1 MNQHLQ
7 EILNLIQQSA
17 NLSDEEKNALIK
29 SAKNVEKELEV
40 ASFKLERTEKVKRT
54 TAILLEETIEELENK
69 RKAVEAQNKELEI
82 ESCLE
87 RVRTV
92 AMSMN
97 KPDDM
102 LQVCRTISEQLQHLN
117 VKEIRNVQTA
127 IFYKDKG
134 TYMNYEY
141 YAKHNKTFITETSYT
156 DHEIHQD
163 FANKMLKGNGE
174 FMVAHIKGDELK
186 AWVDYQKT
194 TNVFIDDY
202 LYTASSLNYYWFSL
216 GPVALGISTYV
227 PLGEEEIN
235 LFKRFLKV
243 FELSYRRYLDIE
255 KAEAQT
261 KEARVQASLERV
273 RASAM
278 AMHKSED
285 LLDICEVMYKEFLS
299 LGFSDIRNSIINIHD
314 DADRSFINYDYAE
327 AVGKSFHRFTNNV
340 LPFVGKIIK
349 ASQNA
354 EDAFSE
360 SHIADKALAEFK
372 KLRKKSGQTNDP
384 RLNKAKGLYFYFY
397 SIGTGSIGIS
407 TFSPVNEENLK
418 LLKRF
423 RNVFTLCYQRYTDLA
438 LAEAQAREAQIEA
451 ALERVRAQ
459 AMSIRKSE
467 ELANVGEI
475 IFEQLKWLGF
485 SDLRNTEII
494 INNDAKESILSYYYS
509 DYGITG
515 TIEVFYKTNPTV
527 QHWVNELKKA
537 SDAFAAI
544 EISEKEI
551 DAWRKYREE
560 IGYQPDPKL
569 DQAKTVFYY
578 SYSTGLGAL
587 SISSFTKISDEQI
600 KTLERFRN
608 VFGLAYRR
616 YADVANAEAQA
627 REAQIELALER
638 VRARTMA
645 MQKSEELAGIA
656 SVLFKQL
663 LDLGIKSTQMR
674 TCAITTLKADEP
686 IGECWITKPDGDVIP
701 QSFMVPY
708 DETSAY
714 KTIYAAWKNGEK
726 FLVVNLSGDALL
738 QHLNFLKKYAS
749 IPTQQFQALP
759 DQPGETFTHAMF
771 FSQGYLFI
779 ISNEPLPEYH
789 DIFKRFGAVFQQTY
803 TRFLDLKKAED
814 QARES
819 QIQLALER
827 VRARTMA
834 MQKSAE
840 LSETVFILFQQFKQ
854 LGENPDQATIG
865 IINEDERVIEY
876 WVTMYGNQT
885 NRVYKFPIDEPNV
898 TNRIYKAWKEQKK
911 SLVIELTGKELF
923 DFANFRESMG
933 GAAYN
938 PEEKKRVINVAFFSK
953 GIINV
958 QSNESRSEES
968 IRLLERFAAV
978 FEQTY
983 TRFLDLQKA
992 EAQAREAQIEAALER
1007 VRSRSMAMQ
1016 KSEELKEVI
1025 QLVYEQFVHLNIN
1038 IDHAGF
1044 VVDYAPKGDWH
1055 YWIAD
1060 KQEIP
1065 SKIIVPYFDSLW
1077 SDQFNEAKE
1086 NGIDFFAT
1094 YWNYEEKNKFYE
1106 KLLNLVPELSEEV
1119 KQFYFSVPGLAAS
1132 TVLMDDVSLY
1142 IENFAGI
1149 PYSGEENK
1157 ILMRFGKV
1165 FQQTY
1170 TRFLDLKK
1178 AEAQA
1183 RESQI
1188 EAALEKVRSRSLA
1201 MHHSDELEQVVGSLF
1216 DRLVEL
1222 GLSLNGALIFIFEK
1236 ENRNIRLWIATDHLS
1251 APVKIDLPYD
1261 EEINN
1266 NAIIKDLWSAVE
1278 NGEHIFNK
1286 SYSGKIKNDYFRYV
1300 AKYNESKIP
1309 LSVRNIQIESDSWTV
1324 YFVAEK
1330 NSILGFDSWSGH
1342 IAKDEDLQILTRFA
1356 RVFEQAY
1363 TRFLDLQKAEAQA
1376 REAQI
1381 ELSLERVRAKTMAM
1395 HNSQHVA
1402 ETVASLFDELVKLG
1416 IDKATRSGIAIIGDK
1431 KDMEIWTASSGANG
1445 QIGMDI
1451 GRIDLMIH
1459 PMTMGFYQSWKNK
1472 EANYT
1477 YEFLGEDLKEYFK
1490 AVNQSPDYPVQ
1501 FDLATLP
1508 SKLIHSSFF
1517 FPEGALYAFSP
1528 EPLTTEASKIFKRF
1542 AGVFA
1547 QTYRRFLD
1555 LQKAEAQT
1563 RESQIQLA
1571 LERVRARTMAMQHSQ
1586 ELLEVIKVVS
1596 QQLQQLAFRFNHVSF
1611 GINNQAQDFHFW
1623 TSMANTSEP
1632 QELNVPYINN
1642 PVFENIR
1649 KAQKEQIAFF
1659 TDILTPEEN
1668 NQWTQ
1673 HMLQCMGEDFLS
1685 EDAKSYIL
1693 DKSISRSVSISPN
1706 IFLIIAKYKPIPFS
1720 EEENDILKRF
1730 GQVFDQ
1736 SYTRFLDLQ
1745 KAEAQTR
1752 ESQIQLALE
1761 RVRARTMAMQKSEE
1775 LNDVIK
1781 LTYEQLV
1788 HLGIEMASAGFM
1800 MDYKKTNDFNVWV
1813 CRKGLEYSSL
1823 IHIPYFDHPIFN
1835 LFIEAK
1841 EKNLDF
1847 YAVQLSKEEKDA
1859 LYRHGFKYI
1868 PGWTEEG
1875 KEFVYSLPGYADSH
1889 VLTQNVVLYIQN
1901 FTGIPYSEEENAVL
1915 IRFGKTFEQTYTRF
1929 LDLQKAEAQAREAQI
1944 EAALEKIRSR
1954 SLAMHKSDEMDAVM
1968 EELLQ
1973 RVKELEIDFDAAFIL
1988 EFKNDAFDMWS
1999 GYEPGTISLTKFSSF
2014 DIDINY
2020 FKDISRAK
2028 KGGEELF
2035 THQYSFEEKN
2045 KFFSY
2050 LFENTNFKEVPED
2063 RKQYLFETKYYTVSI
2078 AFAKHTAIQ
2087 LHSYSRIAFSESEN
2101 EILKRFVK
2109 VFEQAYVRFLD
2120 LQKAEAQAKESQI
2133 EASLERVRSHAMA
2146 MHNSSDLA
2154 ASANLVFVELKKLGV
2169 QQIRSGVGLIDR
2181 QTRNMQVYSAT
2192 SSGDGSLA
2200 LMGELNLSGHA
2211 IFEKQFESWLN
2222 HENYF
2227 ASLKGDELDAYYKIV
2242 SIGLGVPL
2250 NKVSDE
2256 NEEYGHW
2263 IMFSEGF
2270 LYAWSHQKY
2279 SDEEIKILERF
2290 KNVIELTFRRYD
2302 DLQKAEASAKEAIK
2316 QSALDRI
2323 RADIASMRTTNDL
2336 ERITPLIWNELT
2348 VLGIPFIRCGVFIM
2362 DEEQQQVQTFLYT
2375 EGKTIASFTSTFS
2388 NSKII
2393 SEALPFWR
2401 RKEIFKTHWDE
2412 TAFLEQAKSLVEQGS
2427 ITTGEKY
2434 LTEHRPTD
2442 LYLHF
2447 LPFLQGMLYVGDAAP
2462 LSDDHLQLMQAL
2474 AEAFSTAYA
2483 RYEDF
2488 NKLEV
2493 AKQQVDKALSD
2504 LKQTQTQLIQ
2514 SEKMA
2519 SLGELTAGIAHEIQ
2533 NPLNFVNNFSEVNV
2547 ELIGEL
2553 VAEVDK
2559 GNTDEVKAIA
2569 NDIRENSEK
2578 INHHGKRADGIV
2590 KGMLQHSRSSSGQ
2603 KEPTDIN
2610 VLTDEYLRLCYHGL
2624 RAKDK
2629 SFNATI
2635 KTDFDNTIGK
2645 INIIPQDIGR
2655 VILNLLTNAFYAVNE
2670 KKQLNIE
2677 GYSPTVSVNTKQS
2690 GNQVSI
2696 IVSDN
2701 GNGIPQKIVDKIFQ
2715 PFFTTKPTGQGT
2727 GLGLSLSY
2735 DIIKAHGGEI
2745 KVETKEG
2752 EGSEFVIQLPV
2763 V

>member
-1 MNQHLQ
+1 MNENLKKIQDLFQ
-7 EILNLIQQSA
+7 KKTDLNEQ
-17 NLSDEEKNALIK
+17 DKETLIK
-29 SAKNVEKELEV
+29 AIADADKQWAITE
-40 ASFKLERTEKVKRT
+40 FKLERTEKVKRT
-54 TAILLEETIEELENK
+54 TAILLEETIEELEQK
-69 RKAVEAQNKELEI
+69 RKAVELQNHELEI

-87 RVRTV
+87 RVRKV

-97 KPDDM
+97 RPDDM
-102 LQVCRTISEQLQHLN
+102 LHVCQTISEQLELLK

-141 YAKHNKTFITETSYT
+141 YAKHHKTFITETTYT
-156 DHEIHQD
+156 DHEIQQT
-163 FANKMLKGNGE
+163 FADKMLKGNGE
-174 FMVAHIKGDELK
+174 FMVAHIKGDEVK
-186 AWVDYQKT
+186 AWLEFQKT

-202 LYTASSLNYYWFSL
+202 LSTASSLNYYWFSL

-227 PLGEEEIN
+227 PLTEEEIN

-255 KAEAQT
+255 KAEAQAY
-261 KEARVQASLERV
+261 EANVEASLEKV
-273 RASAM
+273 RAVAM
-278 AMHKSED
+278 SMNKPDD
-285 LLDICEVMYKEFLS
+285 LLNICETLYKEFAAF
-299 LGFSDIRNSIINIHD
+299 GFADLRNAMINIHND
-314 DADRSFINYDYAE
+314 ENKTFVNYDYSDE
-327 AVGKSFHRFTNNV
+327 IGKSTNHLHYDLHPV
-340 LPFVGKIIK
+340 IK
-349 ASQNA
+349 KQIKQIRTAN
-354 EDAFSE
+354 DAFSE
-360 SHIADKALAEFK
+360 TVFTGKDLTEWKKFRKKIGEKDDMRIKKAKAL
-372 KLRKKSGQTNDP
+372 
-384 RLNKAKGLYFYFY
+384 YYYFY

-407 TFSPVNEENLK
+407 TFSIVNEKNLK

-423 RNVFTLCYQRYTDLA
+423 RNVFSLSYKRYIDLA
-438 LAEAQAREAQIEA
+438 LAKAQAREAQIEA
-451 ALERVRAQ
+451 SLERVRSRSA
-459 AMSIRKSE
+459 AMHKSN
-467 ELANVGEI
+467 ELAEVVMLLNDEI
-475 IFEQLKWLGF
+475 DRLGIKVDSTSIITDFAVPENGFNNWIAVRGMNYLEKFHIPYPKIPDPVTKKFIEAKASGLGFYLEKYTKAEKNKYFRWLYEHSDFRNIPEDRKQRTLDAPGYRAAVISKNSALIFYRFMLEDFTDENSSIFKRFGKIFEQTYTRFL
-485 SDLRNTEII
+485 DLQ
-494 INNDAKESILSYYYS
+494 K
-509 DYGITG
+509 
-515 TIEVFYKTNPTV
+515 
-527 QHWVNELKKA
+527 
-537 SDAFAAI
+537 
-544 EISEKEI
+544 
-551 DAWRKYREE
+551 
-560 IGYQPDPKL
+560 
-569 DQAKTVFYY
+569 
-578 SYSTGLGAL
+578 
-587 SISSFTKISDEQI
+587 
-600 KTLERFRN
+600 
-608 VFGLAYRR
+608 
-616 YADVANAEAQA
+616 AEAQA
-627 REAQIELALER
+627 RESQIQLALER

-645 MQKSEELAGIA
+645 MQKSDELAETA

-663 LDLGIKSTQMR
+663 IDLGIKPAQMR
-674 TCAITTLKADEP
+674 TCAITTLKTDEP
-686 IGECWITKPDGDVIP
+686 IGECWITSPDGNIIP
-701 QSFMVPY
+701 HSFMVPY
-708 DETSAY
+708 NETSAY
-714 KTIYAAWKNGEK
+714 KTIYAAWKSGEK
-726 FLVVNLSGDALL
+726 FLVVNLSGKALL
-738 QHLNFLKKYAS
+738 QHLNFLKKYAK

-759 DQPGETFTHAMF
+759 DQPKETFTHAIF

-779 ISNEPLPEYH
+779 ISNEPLLEYH
-789 DIFKRFGAVFQQTY
+789 EIFKRFGAIFQQTY

-834 MQKSAE
+834 MQKSDE

-865 IINEDERVIEY
+865 IINEKESVIEY
-876 WVTMYGNQT
+876 WVTMYGKQQEG
-885 NRVYKFPIDEPNV
+885 VFKFPIDEPHV
-898 TNRIYKAWKEQKK
+898 TKRIYDAWKENKS
-911 SLVIELTGKELF
+911 SLVIDLSGKELF
-923 DFANFRESMG
+923 EFSNFRASMG
-933 GAAYN
+933 GAKYN
-938 PEEKKRVINVAFFSK
+938 PDEKQRIINVAFFSK
-953 GIINV
+953 GLLNV
-958 QSNESRSEES
+958 QSNMARSEES
-968 IRLLERFAAV
+968 IQLLERFAKV

-992 EAQAREAQIEAALER
+992 ETQAREAQIEAALEK
-1007 VRSRSMAMQ
+1007 VRSRSMAMH

-1025 QLVYEQFVHLNIN
+1025 RLVLEQFIHLKVNAE
-1038 IDHAGF
+1038 HAGF
-1044 VVDYAPKGDWH
+1044 YIDYKAHDDMHIWL
-1055 YWIAD
+1055 AD
-1060 KQEIP
+1060 PNIEP
-1065 SKIIVPYFDSLW
+1065 FFAIIPYFDSPTWNSFLEAK
-1077 SDQFNEAKE
+1077 SNGTAFHADLLDFEEKNEFYKSLFKLFAIPEEAKE
-1086 NGIDFFAT
+1086 
-1094 YWNYEEKNKFYE
+1094 FYLQC
-1106 KLLNLVPELSEEV
+1106 K
-1119 KQFYFSVPGLAAS
+1119 GLAVS
-1132 TVLMDDVSLY
+1132 TVLLDNVGLY
-1142 IENFAGI
+1142 IENFSGI
-1149 PYSGEENK
+1149 PYSDEENK

-1170 TRFLDLKK
+1170 TRFLDL
-1178 AEAQA
+1178 
-1183 RESQI
+1183 
-1188 EAALEKVRSRSLA
+1188 
-1201 MHHSDELEQVVGSLF
+1201 
-1216 DRLVEL
+1216 
-1222 GLSLNGALIFIFEK
+1222 
-1236 ENRNIRLWIATDHLS
+1236 
-1251 APVKIDLPYD
+1251 
-1261 EEINN
+1261 
-1266 NAIIKDLWSAVE
+1266 
-1278 NGEHIFNK
+1278 
-1286 SYSGKIKNDYFRYV
+1286 
-1300 AKYNESKIP
+1300 
-1309 LSVRNIQIESDSWTV
+1309 
-1324 YFVAEK
+1324 
-1330 NSILGFDSWSGH
+1330 
-1342 IAKDEDLQILTRFA
+1342 
-1356 RVFEQAY
+1356 
-1363 TRFLDLQKAEAQA
+1363 QKAEAQ
-1376 REAQI
+1376 
-1381 ELSLERVRAKTMAM
+1381 S
-1395 HNSQHVA
+1395 
-1402 ETVASLFDELVKLG
+1402 
-1416 IDKATRSGIAIIGDK
+1416 
-1431 KDMEIWTASSGANG
+1431 
-1445 QIGMDI
+1445 
-1451 GRIDLMIH
+1451 
-1459 PMTMGFYQSWKNK
+1459 
-1472 EANYT
+1472 
-1477 YEFLGEDLKEYFK
+1477 
-1490 AVNQSPDYPVQ
+1490 
-1501 FDLATLP
+1501 
-1508 SKLIHSSFF
+1508 
-1517 FPEGALYAFSP
+1517 
-1528 EPLTTEASKIFKRF
+1528 
-1542 AGVFA
+1542 
-1547 QTYRRFLD
+1547 
-1555 LQKAEAQT
+1555 

-1571 LERVRARTMAMQHSQ
+1571 MERVRARTMAMQHSQ

-1623 TSMANTSEP
+1623 TSMANTVEP

-1649 KAQKEQIAFF
+1649 KAQKEQLAFF

-1668 NQWTQ
+1668 NRWTQ

-1685 EDAKSYIL
+1685 EDAKSYIFN
-1693 DKSISRSVSISPN
+1693 KSIARSVSISPN

-1745 KAEAQTR
+1745 KAEAQAR
-1752 ESQIQLALE
+1752 EAQIEAALE
-1761 RVRARTMAMQKSEE
+1761 RVRSRAMAM
-1775 LNDVIK
+1775 
-1781 LTYEQLV
+1781 
-1788 HLGIEMASAGFM
+1788 H
-1800 MDYKKTNDFNVWV
+1800 
-1813 CRKGLEYSSL
+1813 
-1823 IHIPYFDHPIFN
+1823 
-1835 LFIEAK
+1835 
-1841 EKNLDF
+1841 
-1847 YAVQLSKEEKDA
+1847 LSKELKEVAREMRSQLYLLGQKELETCAIHLWDESSSQFEGWAA
-1859 LYRHGFKYI
+1859 LRSPDNTGEIIESESKINFKGIKLLEEAFQNYRDGKRDYLLI
-1868 PGWTEEG
+1868 NDVARA
-1875 KEFVYSLPGYADSH
+1875 KEFFEALKPTDPKAYKFLMLTLKNKKPQDVCAYWYISDFKGGSLVMVTMNPPE
-1889 VLTQNVVLYIQN
+1889 QNSRLLLRKFANV
-1901 FTGIPYSEEENAVL
+1901 
-1915 IRFGKTFEQTYTRF
+1915 FEQAYTRF

-1944 EAALEKIRSR
+1944 EAALERVRSR

-2050 LFENTNFKEVPED
+2050 LFENTNFKEIPED

-2087 LHSYSRIAFSESEN
+2087 LHSYSRTAFSESEN

-2109 VFEQAYVRFLD
+2109 VFEQAYTRFLD
-2120 LQKAEAQAKESQI
+2120 LQKAEAQSRESQI

-2146 MHNSSDLA
+2146 MHNSNDLA
-2154 ASANLVFVELKKLGV
+2154 ATANLVFVELQKLGI
-2169 QQIRSGVGLIDR
+2169 QQIRSGVGLIDK

-2200 LMGELNLSGHA
+2200 LMGELNLSGHT

-2242 SIGLGVPL
+2242 SVGLGVPL

-2302 DLQKAEASAKEAIK
+2302 DLQKAETSAKEAIK

-2393 SEALPFWR
+2393 TEALPFWR

-2412 TAFLEQAKSLVEQGS
+2412 AAFLEQAKSLVEQGS
-2427 ITTGEKY
+2427 ITSGEKY
-2434 LTEHRPTD
+2434 LTEHMPTD

-2462 LSDDHLQLMQAL
+2462 LSDDHLQLVQAL

-2488 NKLEV
+2488 NKLEA

-2533 NPLNFVNNFSEVNV
+2533 NPLNFVNNFSEVNA
-2547 ELIGEL
+2547 ELIEEL
-2553 VAEVDK
+2553 QEERNK
-2559 GNTDEVKAIA
+2559 EQGTRDEKLENEIL
-2569 NDIRENSEK
+2569 NDIKENEKK
-2578 INHHGKRADGIV
+2578 INHHGKRADAIV
-2590 KGMLQHSRSSSGQ
+2590 KGMLQHSRSSTNV
-2603 KEPTDIN
+2603 KELTDIN
-2610 VLTDEYLRLCYHGL
+2610 KLADEYLRLAYHGL
-2624 RAKDK
+2624 RAKEK
-2629 SFNATI
+2629 EFNATL
-2635 KTDFDNTIGK
+2635 KTDYDETIEK

-2655 VILNLLTNAFYAVNE
+2655 VLLNLYTNAFYAVAE
-2670 KKQLNIE
+2670 RRKAEGVGYEAAVKVSTKKSDNKI
-2677 GYSPTVSVNTKQS
+2677 
-2690 GNQVSI
+2690 SI
-2696 IVSDN
+2696 SVSDN

-2752 EGSEFVIQLPV
+2752 EGSEFTIHLSIISML
-2763 V
+2763 